1 MNFKFLIITARKGI
15 LLFLLF
21 FTLTSKG
28 QLTVEGFIVDN
39 KKDTIKATI
48 WKNKKKR
55 LDTKRNYSRITIIDS
70 AKKEKVLS
78 PDQITGYFKDNTYYR
93 SIRPK
98 DRSSYFVKNI
108 VYGNIE
114 LYYFK
119 TLEKYLFKKK
129 SEKEFYI
136 IDTELNEAPIFIE
149 SVGSNQMNPKFINPI
164 QASEK
169 EFREFFIPY
178 FSDCPLVS
186 NKIRSLLYKYNDIE
200 LMFKH
205 YNERCFY

>member
-1 MNFKFLIITARKGI
+1 MNYEYLNRTVRNVLI
-15 LLFLLF
+15 LFLLF

-28 QLTVEGFIVDN
+28 QLTIEGFIVN
-39 KKDTIKATI
+39 NMKDTIKATI

-55 LDTKRNYSRITIIDS
+55 LDAKRNYSRITIIDS
-70 AKKEKVLS
+70 IGKEKVLS
-78 PDQITGYFKDNTYYR
+78 PDQITAYFKDNTYYR

-108 VYGNIE
+108 VYGDVE

-136 IDTELNEAPIFIE
+136 IDTELDETPVFIE
-149 SVGSNQMNPKFINPI
+149 SVGSNENPKFINPI
-164 QASEK
+164 QPSEK
-169 EFREFFIPY
+169 EFRKFFTPY
-178 FSDCPLVS
+178 FSDCPLIS

-200 LMFKH
+200 VMFKH
-205 YNERCFY
+205 YNERCN